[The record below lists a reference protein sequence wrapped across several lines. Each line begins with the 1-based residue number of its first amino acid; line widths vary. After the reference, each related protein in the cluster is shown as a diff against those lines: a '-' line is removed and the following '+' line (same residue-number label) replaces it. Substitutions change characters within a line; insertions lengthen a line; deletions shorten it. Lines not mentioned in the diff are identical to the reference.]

1 MYSVVMMMAL
11 SGGAEV
17 PEFGRCGG
25 CNGYCSGCYGGCYG
39 GYGCRGCYGGYSCCG
54 CSGRVIYYS
63 CHGGMPAGCHGG
75 MPPAGEPVPK
85 PKKMKK
91 EASADLVVTL
101 PVDAKLTI
109 DGKAT
114 SNDNGNSINR
124 LFITPPLEV
133 GWDYQYTLRAEI
145 LRDGQRRILTQDVT
159 VRPGEQTRVSMMDFT
174 NADIGGTG
182 VKTRKGRNA

>member
-1 MYSVVMMMAL
+1 
-11 SGGAEV
+11 
-17 PEFGRCGG
+17 
-25 CNGYCSGCYGGCYG
+25 
-39 GYGCRGCYGGYSCCG
+39 
-54 CSGRVIYYS
+54 
-63 CHGGMPAGCHGG
+63 
-75 MPPAGEPVPK
+75 VPK